1 MNGMIADQ
9 RGHATRLRPPRDRRL
24 AVAFPSAIDAPIRTL
39 SLRPSSHSD
48 SVLAVPAVLALR
60 AVRAASGLLFRLG
73 RHLPVSV
80 REGDRADRRCRNKLP
95 AAIAVGM
102 FREMGP
108 VPSPGQ

>member
-48 SVLAVPAVLALR
+48 SVLAVPVVLVLR
-60 AVRAASGLLFRLG
+60 TVRAASGLLCHPG

-80 REGDRADRRCRNKLP
+80 REGDRADRGCRNKP
-95 AAIAVGM
+95 PGAIVAGTV
-102 FREMGP
+102 REMGP
-108 VPSPGQ
+108 VPRLG